1 MGAKREPNYKRKKMP
16 PYTMLNPVFIK
27 ILRMLVTVGSFFGFL
42 PFKLDNERGKLR
54 VDLWSRAKSIHSAMW
69 LLAYAWLVLPTHI
82 WELYKAQNFH
92 KLSYTVVI
100 MLCATMG
107 IILDGILTFN
117 ATGVCQVI
125 NGLYKIL
132 DRFPEKYMPNYDY
145 KKDKIRTMLADDSF
159 IISTVFCVWLGFMI
173 ALHCWLRPTAPAYL
187 LFMIPKHAH
196 NIPIYIIASSWFS
209 IYAINVTVVLATI
222 PLHGLL
228 YFIYILP
235 IIQTEIR
242 LGHKKRYKT
251 IDLLRAQRHLVLNYK
266 MVEIFVKFMNVEI
279 GITFVG
285 LQLLFTQ
292 ITLFCNVT
300 LIFQWAELKMNTK
313 VVLTFIAGFATFGW
327 ACFLYVAGTQYG
339 YSDKAKESWR
349 LDFWST
355 KEERLYMERVKWSLR
370 PFSFGD
376 GKRFV
381 IKPVTVLLF
390 MNSVSQNRT
399 LLGL

>member
-1 MGAKREPNYKRKKMP
+1 
-16 PYTMLNPVFIK
+16 MLSPVFIK
-27 ILRMLVTVGSFFGFL
+27 VLRVLVIVGSFFGFL
-42 PFKLDNERGKLR
+42 PFKLDNEHGKLR
-54 VDLWSRAKSIHSAMW
+54 VDFWSRARSIHSAMW
-69 LLAYAWLVLPTHI
+69 LLAYAWIVLPTHI
-82 WELYKAQNFH
+82 LELYRMQNLH

-117 ATGVCQVI
+117 ATGVCQVM
-125 NGLYKIL
+125 NALYKIL
-132 DRFPEKYMPNYDY
+132 DSFPEKYMPNYDY
-145 KKDKIRTMLADDSF
+145 KQDKIRTMLADASF
-159 IISTVFCVWLGFMI
+159 IISTVFCVWLGFMV
-173 ALHCWLRPTAPAYL
+173 ALHCWLRPLAPTYL
-187 LFMIPKHAH
+187 LFMNSKHAH

-242 LGHKKRYKT
+242 LGHRKRYKT
-251 IDLLRAQRHLVLNYK
+251 IDLLREQRHLVVNYK
-266 MVEIFVKFMNVEI
+266 MVEIFVKCMNVEI
-279 GITFVG
+279 GFTFVA

-300 LIFQWAELKMNTK
+300 LIFQWAEVQINTK
-313 VVLTFIAGFATFGW
+313 LLLTFLAGFATFGW
-327 ACFLYVAGTQYG
+327 ACFLYVAGIQYG
-339 YSDKAKESWR
+339 YSEKAIQSWK
-349 LDFWST
+349 LEYWST
-355 KEERLYMERVKWSLR
+355 RKERLYIQRVKRSLR

-381 IKPVTVLLF
+381 IKPITVLKF
-390 MNSVSQNRT
+390 VKSVSQNTFRSLIT
-399 LLGL
+399 FGNVFGY